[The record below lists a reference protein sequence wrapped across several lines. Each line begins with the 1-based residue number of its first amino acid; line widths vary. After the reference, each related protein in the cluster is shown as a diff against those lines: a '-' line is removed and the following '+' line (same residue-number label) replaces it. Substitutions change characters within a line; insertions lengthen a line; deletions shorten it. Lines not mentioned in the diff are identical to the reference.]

1 VCPHNCLGRGQH
13 RPLPMEFL
21 GAEHPRRF
29 TRSAADAGRVCQC
42 VCVIE
47 REREAGSRGMA
58 LAQGCA
64 GTVVWLGGSGRW
76 DDKKTRVVW
85 I

>member
-1 VCPHNCLGRGQH
+1 
-13 RPLPMEFL
+13 
-21 GAEHPRRF
+21 
-29 TRSAADAGRVCQC
+29 
-42 VCVIE
+42 VIE

-85 I
+85 IRMRKEKKCNNEPELLILSKFICCVHIVV